1 MNQSLQSTYNYLVP
15 ADGTTH
21 EVSFSGILVS
31 GQDYDIDWH
40 SFIQNNFPFRPQGAK
55 IQNPSSAPVV
65 LANPSTGET
74 STCPPES
81 SRWVSFTS
89 TAHMKQTL
97 SGAGNVTV
105 IFVDY
110 PVIETAPVS
119 SDGTPIAPS
128 LGDTVTI
135 TGSIPAGTNTIGN
148 VGIAGSIP
156 AGTNLMG
163 FVDISAELP
172 AGSNTIGNVGIAPG
186 ALTSQSASTSA
197 SGSTTLWTPKAG
209 QSLRQAV
216 INVPNAATL
225 AANGELTLTLSQ
237 GANIIAEMGLY
248 LATIPG
254 ALTQHY
260 TFDFGSNGFLSA
272 SGNPV
277 TLELSSALAT
287 GAIYVNGYYTG

>member
-1 MNQSLQSTYNYLVP
+1 MNQTLQSTYNYLVP

-21 EVSFSGILVS
+21 EVSFTGTLVADV
-31 GQDYDIDWH
+31 DYDIDWH

-65 LANPSTGET
+65 LANPSTSET

-128 LGDTVTI
+128 SGDAVTI
-135 TGSIPAGTNTIGN
+135 TGALPAGTNTIGD
-148 VGIAGSIP
+148 VGIVGSIP
-156 AGTNLMG
+156 AGSNLMG
-163 FVDISAELP
+163 LVNISAELP
-172 AGSNTIGNVGIAPG
+172 SGTNTIGDVGIAPV

-197 SGSTTLWTPKAG
+197 SGSTTLWTPTAG
-209 QSLRQAV
+209 QSLRQAI
-216 INVPNAATL
+216 INVSHGATL
-225 AANGELTLTLSQ
+225 AAAGELTLTLKQ
-237 GANIIAEMGLY
+237 GANVIAEMQTY
-248 LATIPG
+248 LSTSPQFATQNYP
-254 ALTQHY
+254 
-260 TFDFGSNGFLSA
+260 FNFGPNGFLSA

>member
-135 TGSIPAGTNTIGN
+135 TGSLPAGENTIGA
-148 VGIAGSIP
+148 VGIVGA
-156 AGTNLMG
+156 
-163 FVDISAELP
+163 LP

-186 ALTSQSASTSA
+186 ALTSYSASTSA
-197 SGSTTLWTPKAG
+197 SGITTLWTPTAG

-216 INVPNAATL
+216 ITLSNGATL
-225 AANGELTLTLSQ
+225 AAAGELTMTLKQ
-237 GANIIAEMGLY
+237 GSNTIAEMAAY
-248 LATIPG
+248 LATTPG
-254 ALTQHY
+254 VVSQNY
-260 TFDFGSNGFLSA
+260 TFDFGNNGFLSA

-287 GAIYVNGYYTG
+287 SAIYVNGYYTG

>member
-40 SFIQNNFPFRPQGAK
+40 SFVQNNFPFRPQGAK

-74 STCPPES
+74 SICPANS

-110 PVIETAPVS
+110 PVMETAPVS

-135 TGSIPAGTNTIGN
+135 TGSLPAGTNTIGD
-148 VGIAGSIP
+148 VGIVGALP
-156 AGTNLMG
+156 AGTNIIGRTGVAATLT
-163 FVDISAELP
+163 D
-172 AGSNTIGNVGIAPG
+172 GSGTI
-186 ALTSQSASTSA
+186 TTASTSQQVFAANA
-197 SGSTTLWTPKAG
+197 SRAYLFIQNNSSDDLWINFTTAAVVGEPSINIAPQGAFAFEGQFIGTEAVNIIGATAG
-209 QSLRQAV
+209 QAFT
-216 INVPNAATL
+216 AKE
-225 AANGELTLTLSQ
+225 G
-237 GANIIAEMGLY
+237 
-248 LATIPG
+248 
-254 ALTQHY
+254 
-260 TFDFGSNGFLSA
+260 
-272 SGNPV
+272 
-277 TLELSSALAT
+277 
-287 GAIYVNGYYTG
+287 